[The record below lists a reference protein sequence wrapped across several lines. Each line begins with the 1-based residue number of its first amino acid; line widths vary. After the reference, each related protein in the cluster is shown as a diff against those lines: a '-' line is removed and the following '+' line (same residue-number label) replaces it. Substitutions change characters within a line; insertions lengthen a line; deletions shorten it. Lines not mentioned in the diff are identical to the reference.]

1 MIIEE
6 YEVCNLDCASCG
18 AKIESKIADLDGVDS
33 VNLDFMNR
41 KMTIQYSEKIDDV
54 LVRLNQ
60 IAQGIEPDVKVMA
73 IGAESPEKSN
83 KPWHLVLAML
93 FMAIAL
99 RLSPLGYLVMGLLAY
114 LAAGHKVIYKAGKE
128 LFSRQVFGEHLL
140 MTIAT
145 FGAIYLGEITEAMAV
160 MGLYEIGQY
169 LESLSLAK
177 SRATIR
183 SILALKPERAHR
195 KSYTGIEEIDL
206 KMAELGD
213 LLLVYPGERI
223 PLDSVVIKG
232 ETTMDTSS
240 VTGESEPVA
249 ATIGSE
255 LYAGFVNGESLIEIK
270 VMRKDAESMISRI
283 MALIEQAGS
292 RKSNTERFITRF
304 ARYYTPAVV
313 LSALLVY
320 LIPLLLGYPG
330 EVWFKR
336 ALIFLIVSC
345 PCALVISIP
354 LSFYI
359 GIGKAAKQGIIFKGS
374 IYLDILHKVKTL
386 VFDKTGTL
394 TTGSLKV
401 LDVLPAAGIEPQ
413 ELEESLYIS
422 EYTSSHPFAKAV
434 KAKFIGSF
442 DPAKAEAISEYP
454 GKGILMVYEGN
465 KLIAGNEAFIRS
477 FGFMNFVDSGVHSA
491 VHIVKNDQYLGCV
504 TFGDE
509 LKARIEVNLDR
520 IRQTGVKH
528 LSMLS
533 GDKKAKAE
541 LVARQLGLNSFHA
554 ELLPEQKLG
563 QIEALMSSQHGLVAY
578 CGDGLNDSPVL
589 ARADIGIAMG
599 KIGAQASIET
609 ADIVLLND
617 RPEQLA
623 QAFALSQSTKH
634 LVWQNIILALGIKVL
649 VMALGLA
656 GISGLWEAIIADV
669 GVTLLV
675 ILNSLRMMNKPVRCP
690 A

>member
-6 YEVCNLDCASCG
+6 YELSNLDCASCG
-18 AKIESKIADLDGVDS
+18 SKIEGKISEMEGVDS
-33 VNLDFMNR
+33 VNLDFINKR
-41 KMTIQYSEKIDDV
+41 LTITYSEKVDNA
-54 LVRLNQ
+54 LQRLNQ
-60 IAQGIEPDVKVMA
+60 IAQQIEPDVQVNAKSTET
-73 IGAESPEKSN
+73 AEKIA
-83 KPWHLVLAML
+83 KPWHLVVAML
-93 FMAIAL
+93 LLSLAL
-99 RLSPLGYLVMGLLAY
+99 RLSPVGFLIVGLLAY

-128 LFSRQVFGEHLL
+128 LFSKQVFGEHLL

-183 SILALKPERAHR
+183 SMLALKPERAHR
-195 KSYTGIEEIDL
+195 KTASGIEDIDL
-206 KMAELGD
+206 KAAETGD
-213 LLLVYPGERI
+213 LLMVYAGERI
-223 PLDSVVIKG
+223 PLDGVIVKG
-232 ETTMDTSS
+232 ETTVDTSS

-249 ATIGSE
+249 VSQGSE
-255 LYAGFVNGESLIEIK
+255 LYAGFVNGSSLIELQ

-283 MALIEQAGS
+283 MKLIEQAGS

-313 LSALLVY
+313 LGAVLVY

-330 EVWFKR
+330 EIWFKR

-354 LSFYI
+354 LSFYL

-394 TTGSLKV
+394 TTGALQV
-401 LDVLPAAGIEPQ
+401 LEVLPAPGIEQ
-413 ELEESLYIS
+413 GELEQSLYLS
-422 EYTSSHPFAKAV
+422 EYTSLHPFAKAV
-434 KAKFIGSF
+434 KAKFSGEF
-442 DPAKAEAISEYP
+442 EPAKAEAISEYP
-454 GKGILMVYEGN
+454 GKGILMIYEGN
-465 KLIAGNEAFIRS
+465 RLIAGNEAFIKT
-477 FGFMNFVDSGVHSA
+477 FGFLSFVESGVHSA
-491 VHIVKNDQYLGCV
+491 VHVVKNDLYLGCV

-509 LKARIEVNLDR
+509 LKSGIEASLESLRKNG
-520 IRQTGVKH
+520 IRH

-541 LVARQLGLNSFHA
+541 LVAKHLGLDSYYA

-563 QIEALMSSQHGLVAY
+563 KLEALMQQQKGMLAY

-617 RPEQLA
+617 RPEQLSA
-623 QAFALSQSTKH
+623 AFAISRKTNF

-656 GISGLWEAIIADV
+656 GITGLWEAIIADV

-675 ILNSLRMMNKPVRCP
+675 ILNALRMMHSDR
-690 A
+690 

>member
-6 YEVCNLDCASCG
+6 YEICNLDCASCG
-18 AKIESKIADLDGVDS
+18 AKIESKVAGLEGVDS
-33 VNLDFMNR
+33 VNLDFMAR
-41 KMTIQYSEKIDDV
+41 KLTVQYSARVEDA
-54 LVRLNQ
+54 LQRLNQ
-60 IAQGIEPDVKVMA
+60 IAQGIEPDVMLTPL
-73 IGAESPEKSN
+73 GAEPAEKTA
-83 KPWHLVLAML
+83 KPWHLVVAML
-93 FMAIAL
+93 LMALAL
-99 RLSPLGYLVMGLLAY
+99 RLNPTAYLVMGLLAY
-114 LAAGHKVIYKAGKE
+114 LAAGHKVIRKATKE

-140 MTIAT
+140 MTVAT

-195 KSYTGIEEIDL
+195 KTATGIEDIDL
-206 KMAELGD
+206 NRAEVND
-213 LLLVYPGERI
+213 LLLVYAGERI
-223 PLDSVVIKG
+223 PLDGVIVKG
-232 ETTMDTSS
+232 ETTVDTSS

-249 ATIGSE
+249 AGIGSE
-255 LYAGFVNGESLIEIK
+255 LYAGFVNGGSLIELN
-270 VMRKDAESMISRI
+270 VTRKDAESMINRI
-283 MALIEQAGS
+283 MKLIEQASS

-313 LSALLVY
+313 VSALLVY

-359 GIGKAAKQGIIFKGS
+359 GIGRAAKQGIIFKGS

-394 TTGSLKV
+394 TTGALKV
-401 LDVLPAAGIEPQ
+401 LEVLPAPGIAPH
-413 ELEESLYIS
+413 ELEQSLYLS

-434 KAKFIGSF
+434 KDRFTGSF
-442 DPAKAEAISEYP
+442 EPAKAVAISEYP
-454 GKGILMVYEGN
+454 GKGVLMVYEGN
-465 KLIAGNEAFIRS
+465 KLIAGNEAFIRT
-477 FGFMNFVDSGVHSA
+477 FGFLSFVESGVHSA
-491 VHIVKNDQYLGCV
+491 VHVVKNDLYLGCV

-509 LKARIEVNLDR
+509 LKAGIAANLDK
-520 IRQTGVKH
+520 IRSSGVKH

-541 LVARQLGLNSFHA
+541 LVAKHLELNSFYA

-563 QIEALMSSQHGLVAY
+563 KLEALMAKQKGLLAY

-617 RPEQLA
+617 RPEQLSA
-623 QAFALSQSTKH
+623 AFEISRRTNI
-634 LVWQNIILALGIKVL
+634 LVWQNIFLALGIKVM

-675 ILNSLRMMNKPVRCP
+675 ILNSLRMLKS
-690 A
+690 AA